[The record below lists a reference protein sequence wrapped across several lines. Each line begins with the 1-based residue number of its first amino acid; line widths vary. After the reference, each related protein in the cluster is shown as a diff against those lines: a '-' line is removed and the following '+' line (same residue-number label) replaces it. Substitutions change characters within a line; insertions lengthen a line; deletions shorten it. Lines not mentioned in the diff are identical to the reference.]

1 MISIS
6 AAWLSPPPPGNVNAL
21 TGVAM
26 PAAAATVAAMTSFR
40 IALSVIYKPLPS
52 IERATLRNVSGMAQ
66 ALEAYAV
73 TLDGLDSYAE
83 STRKGAE
90 NKPIGQKD
98 QSDDIPVFD
107 RGDALPSV

>member
-6 AAWLSPPPPGNVNAL
+6 AAWVSPPPPGNVNAL

-52 IERATLRNVSGMAQ
+52 IERATLCNVSGVAQ
-66 ALEAYAV
+66 DIAAPHDLSTENDELVGA
-73 TLDGLDSYAE
+73 GLSYPFNRLHTRHH
-83 STRKGAE
+83 ST
-90 NKPIGQKD
+90 
-98 QSDDIPVFD
+98 F
-107 RGDALPSV
+107 